1 MLAEV
6 VNKALTCAMQRQ
18 LAYAESPRSH
28 PIRRSIRIARALE
41 RKRRDDA
48 DIKLFFLSFTAFF
61 VCFYTF
67 IA

>member
-1 MLAEV
+1 
-6 VNKALTCAMQRQ
+6 MQRQ
-18 LAYAESPRSH
+18 LALAPIARPH
-28 PIRRSIRIARALE
+28 PIRRSVRIARALE

-48 DIKLFFLSFTAFF
+48 DVKLFFLSFAAFF

>member
-1 MLAEV
+1 MQSQFLFAE
-6 VNKALTCAMQRQ
+6 A
-18 LAYAESPRSH
+18 PRPH
-28 PIRRSIRIARALE
+28 PIRRTIRVARALE

-48 DIKLFFLSFTAFF
+48 DLKLFFLSFTAFF

>member
-1 MLAEV
+1 
-6 VNKALTCAMQRQ
+6 MQSRY
-18 LAYAESPRSH
+18 AFAESPRPH
-28 PIRRSIRIARALE
+28 PIRRHVRIARALE

-48 DIKLFFLSFTAFF
+48 DLKLFFLSFTAFF

>member
-1 MLAEV
+1 
-6 VNKALTCAMQRQ
+6 MQRQ

-28 PIRRSIRIARALE
+28 PIRRSIRLARALE